1 MHVSLRIPDIK
12 IWICS
17 KGIVAMH
24 LRQLK
29 TLCLQLR
36 PELGRVGVNLEIKK
50 LRYHFKT
57 VLRQKTR
64 YDTWTLND
72 LRYAADSNSKKSAK
86 DWKIAHKET
95 LVPDWSS
102 SENLNWNWKGKL
114 TLRDSFVLRT
124 EVKFNLFRCL
134 SRQRFFASLTELH
147 YGHAHWISENLSS
160 YHHMNRVYCFLSLS

>member
-1 MHVSLRIPDIK
+1 MRKDRGVICCYKLSLLFAPVMMHVSLRIPDIK

-72 LRYAADSNSKKSAK
+72 LRYAADSNSKKSARLK
-86 DWKIAHKET
+86 YCSQRNSPTWLIFKWKLELK
-95 LVPDWSS
+95 LQ
-102 SENLNWNWKGKL
+102 GKTYPEGFL
-114 TLRDSFVLRT
+114 CVT
-124 EVKFNLFRCL
+124 
-134 SRQRFFASLTELH
+134 
-147 YGHAHWISENLSS
+147 
-160 YHHMNRVYCFLSLS
+160 NRSKI